1 MNGWRG
7 MAAFAVLLAIA
18 GLVLAGTWRLTRQDI
33 AANDARRVREQI
45 ATVLPAAGW
54 DNEPERDV
62 AWLDTGSGERLPV
75 YRARRG
81 GRPVAAALTVVAPGG
96 YGGPLRLLVGVGVD
110 GRVTGVRVLA
120 HAETPG
126 IGGDVAADD
135 SRLLRNFDDRS
146 DRDPPRDRWA
156 LQADGGDFDA
166 VAGATVSSRALVA
179 GVAGAVR
186 YVADHEAEVFGRG
199 AGPEARP

>member
-7 MAAFAVLLAIA
+7 RAAFAALLGIA
-18 GLVLAGTWRLTRQDI
+18 VLVLAGTWRLTRQDI
-33 AANDARRVREQI
+33 AANEASRLLADI
-45 ATVLPAAGW
+45 ATVLPASGW

-62 AWLDTGSGERLPV
+62 AWLDTGSGARLPV

-81 GRPVAAALTVVAPGG
+81 GRPFAAAFTVVAPGG

-126 IGGDVAADD
+126 IGAVAAAED
-135 SRLLRNFDDRS
+135 SRLLRSLDDRS
-146 DRDPPRDRWA
+146 DQDPPRDRWA
-156 LQADGGDFDA
+156 LASDGGDFDA
-166 VAGATVSSRALVA
+166 VAGATVSSRAIVA
-179 GVAGAVR
+179 GVAAAVR
-186 YVADHEAEVFGRG
+186 FMADHRAEVFRRG
-199 AGPEARP
+199 AGEDVAP